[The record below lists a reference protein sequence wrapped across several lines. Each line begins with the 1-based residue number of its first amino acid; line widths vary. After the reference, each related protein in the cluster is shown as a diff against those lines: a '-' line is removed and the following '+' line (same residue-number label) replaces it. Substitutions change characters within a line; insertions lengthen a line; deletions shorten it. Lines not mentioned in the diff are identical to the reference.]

1 MKSTV
6 RRMKQTCKPS
16 EVQEVVGGLQKPE
29 VRHNALK
36 KLYDELE
43 EQYEHVLERFEN
55 Q

>member
-6 RRMKQTCKPS
+6 HCMKQTCKPS
-16 EVQEVVGGLQKPE
+16 EVQEVVGGLQKLGILPT
-29 VRHNALK
+29 ALK

-43 EQYEHVLERFEN
+43 EQYKHVLERFEN